1 MQLIISEKSIA
12 GERIAE
18 ILADGK
24 ISTKREAGA
33 QFFQFA
39 KDKQEI
45 ELIPLRGHITELEF
59 PKKFS
64 NWYGTDLKEL
74 AMAEIIY
81 TPSEPQIAS
90 LLREKARLADSVVIA
105 TDADREGESIGL
117 EAIRYL
123 KEGNPKIREERAYFS
138 AITPKDIKDSF
149 SKLQKVDYNL
159 ADSADARREVDLIWG
174 AVLTRFLSLMS
185 ARTGKDFLSVGRVQT
200 PTLALVVDREKE
212 RNAFK
217 ATPYWELKA
226 ILEKDKQQFEAM
238 HKNERFLNEEEAKKA
253 FEKASKAD
261 FGIVQKVS
269 KTKRSLA
276 RPVPFNTTEF
286 LRASSSIGV
295 SPGEAMNLAEGLYMK
310 GFISYPRTDNQA
322 YPTTLDIAGILNSL
336 LSNDFAKLAEKIIA
350 KGSISPSKG
359 KESKD
364 HPPIHP
370 ELPAQRNQLNDK
382 QWKVYE
388 LVVRRFFATLAEECE
403 TENTSAEISLNEEPF
418 MAKGQIILKMGWK
431 EFYPYSTVKEVILPE
446 LNEGDKCKKIKLGN
460 ERKETQPPAR
470 YSQAALIKLMEQLG
484 LGTKSTR
491 AEIIQKLYFRQ
502 YIYGSKAIEANNI
515 SFAVIDA
522 LQKHCEK
529 VTKPEMTS
537 DLEKEMDEIA
547 EGKKTKEKIV
557 ERSRKELLEILEDVL
572 AKKNEIASELR
583 QGLMKDSLLGK
594 CGKCENGM
602 LRILYGKTGKRFV
615 GCTNYPNCHNSFPL
629 PQKGKITW
637 LDKECPEQD
646 CKAPMVSV
654 VGKRGKY
661 EMCLN
666 MNCRT
671 KDEWKKNAAAKAEK
685 KAAAEK
691 SVAEKSVKAPLKE
704 KPAAEES
711 KAPKERK
718 APAKK
723 PAAKKAP
730 AKAKAKAAKK

>member
-24 ISTKREAGA
+24 ISAKREGGA
-33 QFFQFA
+33 QYFQFS
-39 KDKQEI
+39 KEKQEF

-59 PKKFS
+59 PKKFA

-74 AMAEIIY
+74 AMAEILY
-81 TPSEPQIAS
+81 SASEPQIAS
-90 LLREKARLADSVVIA
+90 LLKEKARLAERVIIA

-123 KEGNPKIREERAYFS
+123 KEGNPKIKEDRAYFS
-138 AITPKDIKDSF
+138 AITPKEIKDSF

-185 ARTGKDFLSVGRVQT
+185 ARTGKEFLSVGRVQT

-212 RNAFK
+212 RSAFK
-217 ATPYWELKA
+217 PTPYWELKA
-226 ILEKDKQQFEAM
+226 LLEKDKAQFEAV
-238 HKNERFLNEEEAKKA
+238 HKSERFLKGEEAKKA
-253 FEKASKAD
+253 FEKASRAE

-269 KTKRSLA
+269 KAKRMLA

-286 LRASSSIGV
+286 LRASSSIGI
-295 SPGEAMNLAEGLYMK
+295 SPGEAMNIAESLYMK
-310 GFISYPRTDNQA
+310 GFISYPRTDNQT
-322 YPTTLDIAGILNSL
+322 YPASLDIEGILNSL
-336 LSNDFAKLAEKIIA
+336 LANEFAGQAQKIIS
-350 KGSISPSKG
+350 KGKPNPSKG
-359 KESKD
+359 KETKD

-370 ELPAQRNQLNDK
+370 EMPAQRKMLNEK

-388 LVVRRFFATLAEECE
+388 LVVRRFLATLSEECE

-418 MAKGQIILKMGWK
+418 VAKGQIVLKKGWK

-446 LNEGDKCKKIKLGN
+446 LKEGDRCRKVRLGN

-484 LGTKSTR
+484 LGTKATR
-491 AEIIQKLYFRQ
+491 AEIIQKLYARQ

-522 LQKHCEK
+522 LEKHCEK

-547 EGKKTKEKIV
+547 EGKNSKEKV
-557 ERSRKELLEILEDVL
+557 VGHSRHELLKILGEAL
-572 AKKNEIASELR
+572 EKKNEIANELR
-583 QGLMKDSLLGK
+583 QGLLKDSMLGK
-594 CGKCENGM
+594 CGKCESGT
-602 LRILYGKTGKRFV
+602 LRILYGRTGKRFV
-615 GCTNYPNCHNSFPL
+615 GCTNYPKCTNSYPL

-637 LDKECPEQD
+637 LDKECLEED
-646 CKAPMVSV
+646 CKAPMIAVQ
-654 VGKRGKY
+654 GKRGKY

-671 KDEWKKNAAAKAEK
+671 KDEWKKNAEKKAER

-691 SVAEKSVKAPLKE
+691 KATEKAAGKAGKKALEKAAEKKAGE
-704 KPAAEES
+704 KPA
-711 KAPKERK
+711 R
-718 APAKK
+718 PAKK
-723 PAAKKAP
+723 PEKEKKARR
-730 AKAKAKAAKK
+730 KTSAA